1 MKKKHQKM
9 VRRVI
14 GRGEKKGIEREE
26 NWREMVQ
33 NHGQDIAERICW
45 AGRRTTTVGRKLESE
60 VKGKER

>member
-1 MKKKHQKM
+1 MLIGGGVMKKKHQKM

-33 NHGQDIAERICW
+33 NHGQDIAERIC
-45 AGRRTTTVGRKLESE
+45 
-60 VKGKER
+60 